1 MNLSPNDQAHVES
14 VADTVRKSTER
25 RRRLMLGGVSA
36 PLLMTIASR
45 PAWAGGETCTP
56 SALASANL
64 SGQHT
69 QGGCGKSAGFW
80 SVKQHVWPD
89 GISPGEL
96 FGSIFSV
103 TVITKGHKTVDFGPM
118 TLGTVITLPGFENPY
133 KLGLHAVGALVNSYA
148 YPTSHANNPG
158 FPYTPAEV
166 IALFNTHAGTDPE
179 GLATLFET
187 ANNEYDS
194 LSSWPH

>member
-1 MNLSPNDQAHVES
+1 MNSSPNDQAHVEPA
-14 VADTVRKSTER
+14 ADGARKSAER

-45 PAWAGGETCTP
+45 PAWANGDTCTP

-80 SVKQHVWPD
+80 SQKQYAWPESVSPATRFGD
-89 GISPGEL
+89 IFTVTTIS
-96 FGSIFSV
+96 
-103 TVITKGHKTVDFGPM
+103 KGRTAFNFADL
-118 TLGTVITLPGFENPY
+118 TLGEVIVLPGNENPY

-148 YPTSHANNPG
+148 FPTNNIDNPG
-158 FPYTPAEV
+158 FPYTPEQV
-166 IALFNTHAGTDPE
+166 IAMFNASAGSDPE
-179 GLATLFET
+179 GLASLFEH
-187 ANNEYDS
+187 ANNDYDA